1 MAVFYRT
8 NAQSRVLEEALRLA
22 RVPYTLVSGR
32 SFYERAEVKD
42 AAAYLRLMV
51 NPRSDA
57 DLLRVINTPA
67 RGIGDTTVER
77 LTDWAADQG
86 VSASTRRSTR
96 SERIPALNAA
106 ALKRLDGLPRAHGV
120 ARCSSRRG
128 ARTRRARWSGCSR
141 RRGWWSR

>member
-1 MAVFYRT
+1 MAVFYRA

-32 SFYERAEVKD
+32 SFYDRAEVRD

-77 LTDWAADQG
+77 LTDYADAQGLSLYEAIERAGAHSRAQRRRAPGGWA
-86 VSASTRRSTR
+86 ASTRWW
-96 SERIPALNAA
+96 
-106 ALKRLDGLPRAHGV
+106 PR
-120 ARCSSRRG
+120 
-128 ARTRRARWSGCSR
+128 
-141 RRGWWSR
+141 